1 MEITL
6 STIKKIEMAAQ
17 KLPGTISLA
26 QGTPSLRSDNI
37 IREEVIK
44 AIKNNKAD
52 KYSPVAGL
60 VELRC
65 LISDNLTKS
74 GMDYDVEEEIIVTA
88 GAIEA
93 LSATLLSL
101 INAGEEEEIIILT
114 PTYYTNYREICRMA
128 GATAI
133 EVILDEEKDWS
144 LNINELKSKITK
156 KTKGIIIC
164 NPNNPTGSILSKNKL
179 LEIGDLARKKALL
192 LIFDD
197 VYQNLYY
204 KKEKV
209 FCLARE
215 SRFKDN
221 LIRIVSLSKDFALSG
236 WRIGFLHGPKRL
248 VSKILPVHDNLIN
261 CAPVVSQ
268 YAAIA
273 AIKNKDRIISENIK
287 EYTKRKSI
295 MEELLSGMSR
305 FLSFTPPKGT
315 YYFFPKIFGVNNTLD
330 FSINLLK
337 KNRIATVPGSEFG
350 PGGEGHIR
358 LCFGRPEKDI
368 VNGMKRLKQ
377 YFTNKTR

>member
-1 MEITL
+1 
-6 STIKKIEMAAQ
+6 MAAQ